1 MKFPHG
7 FLYSCIPGKTPY
19 LDTFHAVSNIR
30 PCQTNSVPQKLRHEQ
45 NEIKGKED
53 QQEKEVGLQKTIIYV
68 TNVKKMFKKIYRLII
83 ISL

>member
-1 MKFPHG
+1 MKFPRG
-7 FLYSCIPGKTPY
+7 FLYSCIAGKTPY
-19 LDTFHAVSNIR
+19 LNTFHAVSNIR
-30 PCQTNSVPQKLRHEQ
+30 PCQTNSVPQKLRHER
-45 NEIKGKED
+45 NEIKGKEN